1 MSAQIL
7 STGSFLGPYRVL
19 ALLGKGGM
27 GEVYRAHDPKLGREV
42 AIKVLPAAFA
52 EDAERLRR
60 FEREAR
66 AASAL
71 NHPNILTIYELG
83 THEGSPFLVMELLEG
98 LTLRELMKQG
108 PLTAGRIA
116 ELGAQIAEGLA
127 AAHERGIIHRDIKPE
142 NLFLTRRGVVK
153 ILDFGLAKSGCLEN
167 QFTSVTT
174 LGTGTGMVVGTASY
188 MSPEQATGKPVGFAT
203 DQFSLGVVLYE
214 MVAGMRPFT
223 GDSIT
228 ETLAAIV
235 RDKPTPLESLA
246 SGVPAGLVSIV
257 RRCLAKDP
265 TERYRSD
272 GELAEALAA
281 MATKEGGPI
290 LRFPSRPQ
298 AGLRLP
304 RRGLLATAGVALTAA
319 LGFLLW
325 WRPWVPSTPKW
336 DDHLALVLPLE
347 NRTGDPSL
355 DDLGQQAADLVR
367 QDLEKVGSLKLAV
380 NPGGRD
386 LHRLAAATR
395 ARLVA
400 TGSYARRG
408 RDLVFQARLEDP
420 WAGTTIYSLGPWQ
433 APPEDPTAALKEL
446 RQYLAGALVISLCD
460 TGGARFGT
468 WRAPR
473 LDTWLQS
480 RDCYERFNADPE
492 GTIAALRKI
501 LESDPD
507 GFDAIYVLLAY
518 IATPK
523 RAEEARALLDAIEP
537 RSPFYTSAERGFLRF
552 FRARTENRPA
562 EGVKALLDVR
572 AVCGDFESLHYN
584 LGNLYLAMHHDGSAL
599 REFRPIMDSSVFWE
613 GWFAGWIALPM
624 GRLLHQRGEYEEELR
639 LARKGMAVVP
649 DNTLFRVREVAA
661 LAAMG
666 RMAEVEQA
674 VQAGSLVKPSRGL
687 AAPPRALEAIAAAEL
702 HAHGEEAESQR
713 WASRFLD
720 RHSPSAD
727 PPTEPWLWGDT
738 IHMLR
743 ILGRQKEALALVD
756 ARLAKDPD
764 NPDPLS
770 DRGMLLAELGAATE
784 ARAVEAQLAAL
795 PSKPGSMPGH
805 PFECACVLAALG
817 EKERMVER
825 LRQAVAGGSNL
836 AYVLTH
842 DEAFRKFRGYPPF
855 EDLIKPVD

>member
-1 MSAQIL
+1 MSAQHL

-27 GEVYRAHDPKLGREV
+27 GEVYRAQDPKLGREV

-52 EDAERLRR
+52 EDADRLRR
-60 FEREAR
+60 FEHEAR

-83 THEGSPFLVMELLEG
+83 AHEGAPFLVMELLDG
-98 LTLRELMKQG
+98 ITLRELMKQG
-108 PLTAGRIA
+108 TLTAGRIA
-116 ELGAQIAEGLA
+116 ELGSQIAEGLA

-167 QFTSVTT
+167 KSTSVTT

-188 MSPEQATGKPVGFAT
+188 MSPEQATGKPVGFAS

-214 MVAGMRPFT
+214 MVAGKCPFV
-223 GDSIT
+223 GDSMA

-235 RDKPTPLESLA
+235 RDEPAPLEGLA
-246 SGVPAGLVSIV
+246 QGIPAGLASIIQ
-257 RRCLAKDP
+257 RCLAKDP
-265 TERYRSD
+265 AERYGSD
-272 GELAEALAA
+272 GELATVLAA
-281 MATKEGGPI
+281 VATKEGAPI
-290 LRFPSRPQ
+290 LRFPSGPQ

-304 RRGLLATAGVALTAA
+304 RRGLLAAAGVALTAA
-319 LGFLLW
+319 LGSLLW

-336 DDHLALVLPLE
+336 DDRLALVLPLE
-347 NRTGDPSL
+347 NRTGESSL

-380 NPGGRD
+380 PPGGRD
-386 LHRLAAATR
+386 LHRLAETTR
-395 ARLVA
+395 ARLIA

-433 APPEDPTAALKEL
+433 APAEDPTAALKEL
-446 RQYLAGALVISLCD
+446 RQYLAGAVAVCLCNN
-460 TGGARFGT
+460 GGARFGT

-473 LDTWLQS
+473 LDTWLQAG
-480 RDCYERFNADPE
+480 DCYERFNADPE

-501 LESDPD
+501 LERDPD
-507 GFDAIYVLLAY
+507 GFDAIFVLLAY

-537 RSPFYTSAERGFLRF
+537 RSSFYTPAERGFLRF
-552 FRARTENRPA
+552 FRARAESRPA

-572 AVCGDFESLHYN
+572 ASCGDFESLHYN
-584 LGNLYLAMHHDGSAL
+584 LGNLYLNLHRDGSAL
-599 REFRPIMDSSVFWE
+599 REFRPIMDSSVFWG

-624 GRLLHQRGEYEEELR
+624 GRILHQRGEFEEELR
-639 LARKGMAVVP
+639 LARKGLTVVP
-649 DNTLFRVREVAA
+649 DNILFRVREIEA

-666 RMAEVEQA
+666 RTSEVEQA
-674 VQAGSLVKPSRGL
+674 VQAGGLVKPSRGL
-687 AAPPRALEAIAAAEL
+687 AGRPRALEAVAAVEF
-702 HAHGEEAESQR
+702 HAHGREEEGRR

-720 RHSPSAD
+720 HHPPSAD
-727 PPTEPWLWGDT
+727 PQLWFHT
-738 IHMLR
+738 THMLR
-743 ILGRQKEALALVD
+743 MLGRRKEALALAD
-756 ARLAKDPD
+756 ARLARDPGD
-764 NPDPLS
+764 PDPLS
-770 DRGMLLAELGAATE
+770 DRGILLAELGEAAE

-795 PSKPGSMPGH
+795 PPRPGAMPGH
-805 PFECACVLAALG
+805 PFERACVLAALG
-817 EKERMVER
+817 EKERMVEL
-825 LRQAVAGGSNL
+825 LRQAVVGGSNL
-836 AYVLTH
+836 SYVLTH

>member
-1 MSAQIL
+1 MSAQNL
-7 STGSFLGPYRVL
+7 STGTFLGPYRVL
-19 ALLGKGGM
+19 ELLGKGGM

-52 EDAERLRR
+52 ESAERLRR
-60 FEREAR
+60 FEHEAR

-153 ILDFGLAKSGCLEN
+153 ILDFGLAKSGGVEN
-167 QFTSVTT
+167 KSTSVTT

-235 RDKPTPLESLA
+235 RDKPAPLESLA
-246 SGVPAGLVSIV
+246 PGIPAGLTTIV
-257 RRCLAKDP
+257 QRCLAKDP
-265 TERYRSD
+265 TERYRND

-281 MATKEGGPI
+281 VATKEGAPI

-304 RRGLLATAGVALTAA
+304 RRGLLAAAGVALAAA

-325 WRPWVPSTPKW
+325 WRPWVPSAPRW

-347 NRTGDPSL
+347 NRTGDPAL

-367 QDLEKVGSLKLAV
+367 QDLEKVKNLKLAGS
-380 NPGGRD
+380 PGGRD
-386 LHRLAAATR
+386 THRLAVATR
-395 ARLVA
+395 ARLVT

-420 WAGTTIYSLGPWQ
+420 WTGTTIYSLGPWQ
-433 APPEDPTAALKEL
+433 APAEDPTAALKEL
-446 RQYLAGALVISLCD
+446 RQYLAGAVAISLCD
-460 TGGARFGT
+460 NGGARFGT

-480 RDCYERFNADPE
+480 KKYYEQFNADPE
-492 GTIAALRKI
+492 GTIAGLRRL

-507 GFDAIYVLLAY
+507 GFDAIDTLLAY
-518 IATPK
+518 IAVPG
-523 RAEEARALLDAIEP
+523 RAEEARAVLDAVEP
-537 RSPFYTSAERGFLRF
+537 RSSGYTFAEQCFLRYY
-552 FRARTENRPA
+552 RARTENRPA
-562 EGVKALLDVR
+562 EGVKALLDAR
-572 AVCGDFESLHYN
+572 AACGDFESLHYH
-584 LGNLYLAMHHDGSAL
+584 LGNLYLRLHHDGGAL
-599 REFRPIMDSSVFWE
+599 REFQPIMDSSMFWE

-624 GRLLHQRGEYEEELR
+624 GRILHQRGEFEEELR
-639 LARKGMAVVP
+639 LARKGIAVVP
-649 DNTLFRVREVAA
+649 DNILFRVREISA

-666 RMAEVEQA
+666 RTAEVEQA
-674 VQAGSLVKPSRGL
+674 VQAGGLVKPSRGL
-687 AAPPRALEAIAAAEL
+687 AGPPRALEAVAASEF
-702 HAHGEEAESQR
+702 HAHGREEEGRR

-720 RHSPSAD
+720 RHPPSED
-727 PPTEPWLWGDT
+727 PQLWFHT
-738 IHMLR
+738 THMLR
-743 ILGRQKEALALVD
+743 MLGRRKEALALAD
-756 ARLAKDPD
+756 ARLARDPG

-770 DRGMLLAELGAATE
+770 DRGILLAELGEAAE
-784 ARAVEAQLAAL
+784 ARAVEAQLATL
-795 PSKPGSMPGH
+795 PPRPGAMPGH
-805 PFECACVLAALG
+805 PFERACVLAALG
-817 EKERMVER
+817 EKERMVEL
-825 LRQAVAGGSNL
+825 LRQTILNGQNL
-836 AYVLTH
+836 TYVLTH
-842 DEAFRKFRGYPPF
+842 DAAFRKFRGYPPF